1 MDNYN
6 RYKANGMRDR
16 FKRKISK
23 PNNNIQI
30 LNICSEIS
38 QNLFIDIKLN
48 QNSNQQFD

>member
-23 PNNNIQI
+23 PNNNTYASLYFQMASTPKTPI
-30 LNICSEIS
+30 
-38 QNLFIDIKLN
+38 
-48 QNSNQQFD
+48 